1 MNLQD
6 IKIYSFNTAA
16 LTISMTNVD
25 DILKMLLLS
34 VSIGYTIQK
43 WYLLNKRRRENEDN
57 EKL

>member
-6 IKIYSFNTAA
+6 IKIYGFNTAA

-25 DILKMLLLS
+25 DILKMLLLG

-43 WYLLNKRRRENEDN
+43 WYLLNKRSEDN
-57 EKL
+57 ENNKKL